1 MKRIIAFIISFT
13 LIGAALTSCGAFGI
27 GSGNGNGDNKG
38 KSEVRDYGTYKLIT
52 TNEGEVLLVRQF
64 RYPYFEEILEIPA
77 GKLDPDET
85 PVNCGIRELLEETGC
100 RCVSIHGLGI
110 VDENRAY
117 CNFTQRSFYYVVTTE
132 PPYGEPLLTDKER
145 KNRIALQWL
154 PFDQLVDVIASERH
168 STRRNRFIQA
178 RDLAALNEYR
188 KRL

>member
-1 MKRIIAFIISFT
+1 MKRIASLTDRKVLGRGGFSLAKPRLTARAVLRNAEGQYAVIYSEKFKLHSLPGGGIEPGET
-13 LIGAALTSCGAFGI
+13 AAKAL
-27 GSGNGNGDNKG
+27 
-38 KSEVRDYGTYKLIT
+38 R
-52 TNEGEVLLVRQF
+52 
-64 RYPYFEEILEIPA
+64 
-77 GKLDPDET
+77 
-85 PVNCGIRELLEETGC
+85 RELLEETGC
-100 RCVSIHGLGI
+100 RCVSIQGLGI

-117 CNFTQRSFYYVVTTE
+117 CNFTHRSFYYVVTTE

-154 PFDQLVDVIASERH
+154 PFDELVDVIVSERH